1 MDENGLPKKILWT
14 NPGSQR
20 GRDRPKLRWVEGLEE
35 DARKLDCRNWLPDA
49 QDRGGWRQF
58 LRRPRRTQSCR
69 GDDDDDD
76 DYKQSR
82 LK

>member
-20 GRDRPKLRWVEGLEE
+20 GRDRPKLRWIDGLEE
-35 DARKLDCRNWLPDA
+35 DARKLGCRNWLA
-49 QDRGGWRQF
+49 ASQDRGRWRQL
-58 LRRPRRTQSCR
+58 LRWPRRTQGCR
-69 GDDDDDD
+69 GDDDD